1 MQLIV
6 ALSPQTTANLSAMVA
21 TLFSSLSLPFLLS
34 LRIEINA
41 TYENRD
47 PHSARRSYE
56 KNKHNC
62 TGTNN
67 TGCRSAMRNGSRGN
81 VKVLK

>member
-6 ALSPQTTANLSAMVA
+6 ALSPQKSRQLGCNGRHFIFLYLS
-21 TLFSSLSLPFLLS
+21 LS
-34 LRIEINA
+34 LRIGINA

-56 KNKHNC
+56 KDKDNC

-67 TGCRSAMRNGSRGN
+67 TGCRRAMRNGSRGN
-81 VKVLK
+81 VNVL